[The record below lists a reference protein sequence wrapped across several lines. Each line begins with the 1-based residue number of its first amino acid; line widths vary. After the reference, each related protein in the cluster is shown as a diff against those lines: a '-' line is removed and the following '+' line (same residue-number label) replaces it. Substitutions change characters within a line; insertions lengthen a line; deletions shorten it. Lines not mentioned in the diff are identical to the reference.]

1 MVILANIITMIVL
14 VIKIIIIIQ
23 VIIKMMIMMITCKS
37 QNCARQAWPSEARN
51 DHSQLAMIPDYTI
64 IFYDDD
70 YDDDDEMVEH

>member
-1 MVILANIITMIVL
+1 
-14 VIKIIIIIQ
+14 
-23 VIIKMMIMMITCKS
+23 MITCKS

-64 IFYDDD
+64 IYHDDD